1 MEPQIITRDMLE
13 SHEDQILAPYAMRSM
28 NSKGRKYPE
37 PEHGYRSL
45 YQRDRDRIVHSRAFR
60 RLEYKTQVFVNHEG
74 DHYRTR
80 LTHTL
85 EVTMISRSLA
95 RSLGLNED
103 LVEALALVHD
113 VGHPAFGHSGEQ
125 ILDEMMKD
133 HGGFEHNHQGLRI
146 VEVLE
151 KKYPDFDGINLSWEV
166 REGIIKHNC
175 EYAKTIG
182 HKYDPEKAPLLEVQ
196 VVNLADEIAYN
207 SHDLDDGLS
216 SGLFTIQDLGHLD
229 TWIEVE
235 KAIRKQRSDLSE
247 RLLAHAVV
255 RGIIDSQVRDVLN
268 QTQNNL
274 RKHNIRSIEDVHAA
288 TEPLVS
294 FSPDVADKNLKLK
307 KYLYE
312 NLYTHHQVEI
322 MNQKGLRIIREL
334 FELFVSNPRLLDP
347 DTNKRL
353 ETTSLERVVCD
364 YIAGMT
370 DRYAFDQYR
379 KLCSLSE
386 RYSF

>member
-1 MEPQIITRDMLE
+1 MTQIITRANLE
-13 SHEDQILAPYAMRSM
+13 DREDTVLAPYAMRSKF
-28 NSKGRKYPE
+28 SKGRKHPE
-37 PEHGYRSL
+37 QEHPFRSM

-85 EVTMISRSLA
+85 EVAMISRSIA

-125 ILDEMMKD
+125 MLDRMMKN

-146 VEVLE
+146 VELLE

-166 REGIIKHNC
+166 REGIIKHNI
-175 EYAKTIG
+175 EYARSIN
-182 HKYDPEKAPLLEVQ
+182 HSYDPDKAPLLEVQ
-196 VVNLADEIAYN
+196 VVNIADEIAYN
-207 SHDLDDGLS
+207 SHDLDDGLL
-216 SGLFTIQDLGHLD
+216 SGLFTIQDLGAVAAWH
-229 TWIEVE
+229 EVE
-235 KAIRKQRSDLSE
+235 TSVRSEKPDLNE
-247 RLLAHAVV
+247 RMLGHAVV
-255 RGIIDSQVRDVLN
+255 RGIIDTQVRDVLN
-268 QTQNNL
+268 QTRENL
-274 RKHNIRSIEDVHAA
+274 QRLSIKSVDDVRAA
-288 TEPLVS
+288 WEPLVT
-294 FSPDVADKNLKLK
+294 FSPHVAQQNRELK
-307 KYLYE
+307 KYLFD

-334 FELFVSNPRLLDP
+334 FDLFVSNPRLLEP
-347 DTNKRL
+347 DTLKRL
-353 ETTSLERVVCD
+353 DSMSLQRVVCD

-379 KLCSLSE
+379 KLCSLSD
-386 RYSF
+386 RYTF